1 MKQIL
6 KNEKG
11 IIMKKFSVLLFIGIL
26 GIFSAVQSPSQAIVI
41 TADNAQ
47 SAKIK
52 TYNASMPYAD
62 YLKFYTIED
71 GRVQIHFNQMNE
83 ETEKNYVRNLTKE
96 EKQDYKYTKKIQQL
110 IDRGAWGEVLYKYPT
125 FYPALVQYY
134 NNCIEKKLYEEALRT
149 MDKIRMADRNYQIF
163 SKDTINNELGSL
175 YIRNKQYQKALDVF
189 KLYENNG
196 NTNTYSSIAQC
207 YYGLGDYQNALNYL
221 GKIRNKKYEDNELL
235 YTIYSEKNDTLN
247 AHKSAIA
254 LNNQK
259 YNFEN
264 LMRIQKTSQNDTDKL
279 KYAYQARN
287 TTMSD
292 ADIAM
297 VNKIIADLEQKK
309 IDKQL
314 SKLKIFVKAPNWE
327 YFRNQLPENI
337 TSAELC
343 QKQDEFFRTA
353 NNYLAKYDGQQL
365 TNAFYSLNQ
374 DYMTYVL
381 NKKEQYYKEQQEAAQ
396 QAMLQMQQQQEYIN
410 QQLIQQQ
417 QMQNYIRMQRIQ
429 NMGNHAYYSNPL
441 MYDPFW

>member
-1 MKQIL
+1 
-6 KNEKG
+6 
-11 IIMKKFSVLLFIGIL
+11 MKKFSVLFFIGIL
-26 GIFSAVQSPSQAIVI
+26 GISIAVQNPSQGIII
-41 TADNAQ
+41 TANDTQNTGVKAV
-47 SAKIK
+47 
-52 TYNASMPYAD
+52 TTSMPYAN
-62 YLKFYTIED
+62 YLKFYNIDNSKVRISFKKMSEED
-71 GRVQIHFNQMNE
+71 
-83 ETEKNYVRNLTKE
+83 EKNYLRTLTKE

-134 NNCIEKKLYEEALRT
+134 NNCIEKNLYEEALRT
-149 MDKIRMADRNYQIF
+149 MDKIRIADRNYQIF
-163 SKDTINNELGSL
+163 SRDIINNELGSL
-175 YIRNKQYQKALDVF
+175 YIRNKQYQKALDVY
-189 KLYENNG
+189 KLYETQG
-196 NTNTYSSIAQC
+196 NEKIYSSMAQC
-207 YYGLGDYQNALNYL
+207 YYGLDDYQNALNYL
-221 GKIRNKKYEDNELL
+221 GKIRNKTYENNELL
-235 YTIYSEKNDTLN
+235 YKIYSGKNDTFN
-247 AHKSAIA
+247 AHRVAIA

-259 YNFEN
+259 YGFDN
-264 LMRIQKTSQNDTDKL
+264 LMRIQKTSQNDTDRL

-287 TTMSD
+287 TTMND

-309 IDKQL
+309 LDKHL

-327 YFRNQLPENI
+327 YFRNQLPENM

-353 NNYLAKYDGQQL
+353 NNYLSKYDGQQL

-374 DYMTYVL
+374 DYMNYVL
-381 NKKEQYYKEQQEAAQ
+381 TKKEQYYKEKQAEAE
-396 QAMLQMQQQQEYIN
+396 QALLEMQAQQEYIN

-429 NMGNHAYYSNPL
+429 NMGNRAYYSNPL